1 MVTHLIYFTF
11 GFRGASSQRP
21 HHSYYGDAPS
31 GPLSCMTTRQ
41 LAEVHYAPR
50 QPKKELVTRFK
61 ALPIGSGVVLYVA
74 GMDLPPLRSALVSVD
89 TSMSRDVGYPCP

>member
-1 MVTHLIYFTF
+1 MHDY
-11 GFRGASSQRP
+11 
-21 HHSYYGDAPS
+21 APARS
-31 GPLSCMTTRQ
+31 GPLRTAA
-41 LAEVHYAPR
+41 AE
-50 QPKKELVTRFK
+50 KELVTRFK